1 MKSVLNLFVLSSCLV
16 VGAGLLCAQVTP
28 PAVRKVP
35 GTAKEPEKI
44 KLGEDEPGCKDSAL
58 VPRVLGCSIIQCDTK
73 EADGLEIQ
81 VGAIADGGIQKESM
95 DGAAEIIYYLC
106 PTRLTLPM
114 IAKLSEGALS
124 KAGYKTVYFGKDG
137 DDFPLI
143 TMLKENQW
151 IQVSTYM
158 YDEYYAYIQ

>member
-1 MKSVLNLFVLSSCLV
+1 MR
-16 VGAGLLCAQVTP
+16 P
-28 PAVRKVP
+28 RKR
-35 GTAKEPEKI
+35 TAWR
-44 KLGEDEPGCKDSAL
+44 S
-58 VPRVLGCSIIQCDTK
+58 R
-73 EADGLEIQ
+73 LERLPM
-81 VGAIADGGIQKESM
+81 GIQKESM

-114 IAKLSEGALS
+114 IAKLSEGMLS
-124 KAGYKTVYFGKDG
+124 KAGYKTVYLGKDG

-158 YDEYYAYIQ
+158 YDDYSAYIQTALKVTPETQANTDALAEKWVRRAGLCFTG